1 MSLHYVIEFFKL
13 HYIFWCIG
21 QKITI
26 CLVANSMWNSIA
38 KKHAFLAFWSK
49 CNFIEFKDSS
59 VDAIVLNLAASVYY
73 HDFRP
78 YYFCSYFLSCPLK
91 FPITHFLKQ
100 LISIP
105 EWIQTSFIK
114 VSPTLDQI
122 SAFAW
127 NLVPCYQHCLKR
139 LYSQLFWKFW
149 QISKCSSIKRQ
160 IKSQTT

>member
-1 MSLHYVIEFFKL
+1 MEWSCIVCHCIFQITLHILVHWPKNYNIWLGFFSSSKMFGSKFYVKQ
-13 HYIFWCIG
+13 HSQKTCI
-21 QKITI
+21 
-26 CLVANSMWNSIA
+26 SR
-38 KKHAFLAFWSK
+38 FLIKA
-49 CNFIEFKDSS
+49 CQN

-127 NLVPCYQHCLKR
+127 NLVPCYQHRPCP
-139 LYSQLFWKFW
+139 F
-149 QISKCSSIKRQ
+149 I
-160 IKSQTT
+160 

>member
-1 MSLHYVIEFFKL
+1 MHFSVFDQSLP
-13 HYIFWCIG
+13 
-21 QKITI
+21 
-26 CLVANSMWNSIA
+26 
-38 KKHAFLAFWSK
+38 K

-59 VDAIVLNLAASVYY
+59 VDDIVLNLAASVYY

-78 YYFCSYFLSCPLK
+78 YYFCSCFLSCPLK

-122 SAFAW
+122 SVFAW

-149 QISKCSSIKRQ
+149 QKVRVGRILRRLIVNKKRSM
-160 IKSQTT
+160 KTWKVKDVNDF

>member
-1 MSLHYVIEFFKL
+1 MERSCIVCPYLTLCHWIFQITLHILVHWPKNYNMFGSKFYVKQ
-13 HYIFWCIG
+13 HSQKTCI
-21 QKITI
+21 
-26 CLVANSMWNSIA
+26 SR
-38 KKHAFLAFWSK
+38 FL
-49 CNFIEFKDSS
+49 NFIEFKDSS
-59 VDAIVLNLAASVYY
+59 VDAIVLNLAASEYY

-122 SAFAW
+122 SVFAW
-127 NLVPCYQHCLKR
+127 NLVPCYQH
-139 LYSQLFWKFW
+139 
-149 QISKCSSIKRQ
+149 KCRPCTFI
-160 IKSQTT
+160 